1 MIFSYAATDNKA
13 LHLQYS
19 KLLETRMEVAKKQL
33 EEAEDRAAIAKLE
46 RRLLEHKLRKEGVD
60 TEL

>member
-33 EEAEDRAAIAKLE
+33 EEAEDRAAIAFLSMS
-46 RRLLEHKLRKEGVD
+46 LR
-60 TEL
+60 TPRPTSIARAML